1 MTAHV
6 PLPAEAPL
14 ITVLGA
20 SGFVGSAVTA
30 ALARLPVRLRAVAR
44 RPSSVPPGPAV
55 TEVRRADLT
64 DRRALA
70 EAVAGSDVVV
80 SLVSH
85 SDGWR
90 AAAGTGSSPEAVN
103 VGVMGALVEVLDGHR
118 PDGRPP
124 LVLYSGAASQV
135 GLPRVEPIDGSE
147 RDRPETEYDH
157 QKLRAELLLKE
168 ATAAGA
174 VRGVSLRLPTVFG
187 RPAAPGVSDR
197 GVVSFMVRRALAD
210 EPLTLWHDGT
220 VRRDLVCVEDIAG
233 AFLAALRQPDPL
245 IGGHWLLGSGEGRP
259 LGDVFRTIARIV
271 ADRTGRPPVPVL
283 STTPPAHAPATD
295 FSSVTIDS
303 TAFRDATGWRPLV
316 PLEEALRA
324 TVAALAAPAA
334 PTSAPAGP
342 GRGAVRTDRTEHA

>member
-30 ALARLPVRLRAVAR
+30 AFSRLPVRLRAVAR
-44 RPSSVPPGPAV
+44 RPSSVPPGAAL
-55 TEVRRADLT
+55 TEVRTADLT
-64 DRRALA
+64 DSRALA

-90 AAAGTGSSPEAVN
+90 AAGTGSSPESVN
-103 VGVMGALVEVLDGHR
+103 VGVMGSLVEVLDGHR

-124 LVLYSGAASQV
+124 LVLYSGAASQT
-135 GLPRVEPIDGSE
+135 GLPRAEPIDGSE
-147 RDRPETEYDH
+147 PDRPETEYDR
-157 QKLRAELLLKE
+157 QKLRAEQLLKE

-187 RPAAPGVSDR
+187 RPAAPGAHDR
-197 GVVSFMVRRALAD
+197 GVVSFMVRRALD
-210 EPLTLWHDGT
+210 GEPLTLWHDGT
-220 VRRDLVCVEDIAG
+220 VRRDLVCVEDVAR
-233 AFLAALRQPDPL
+233 AFLAAVEQPDL
-245 IGGHWLLGSGEGRP
+245 LVGGHWLLGSGRGEP
-259 LGDVFRTIARIV
+259 LGDVFRTIARLV

-295 FSSVTIDS
+295 FRSVTIDS
-303 TAFRDATGWRPLV
+303 TAFRGATGWQPRV

-324 TVAALAAPAA
+324 TVAALADARA
-334 PTSAPAGP
+334 
-342 GRGAVRTDRTEHA
+342 